1 MIYLRPRRCRR
12 CGKRTMNLRK
22 TARAL
27 KARWAVTCSGP
38 DCNWAAT
45 SRYPK
50 GLFRGKEED
59 PE

>member
-1 MIYLRPRRCRR
+1 
-12 CGKRTMNLRK
+12 MNLRK